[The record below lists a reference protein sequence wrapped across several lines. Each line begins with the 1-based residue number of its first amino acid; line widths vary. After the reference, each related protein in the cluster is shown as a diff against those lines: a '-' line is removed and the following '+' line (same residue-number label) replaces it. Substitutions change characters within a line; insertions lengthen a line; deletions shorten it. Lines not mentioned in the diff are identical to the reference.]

1 MLCARFLKEKAIPN
15 AAISADVGS
24 AMKKGILFDIRRYA
38 IHDGPG
44 IRTTV
49 FFKGCPLRCWWCH
62 NPEGQNSDPELV
74 YKKSRCTLCGE
85 CAKSCRQEAISL
97 GTQYISLDR
106 RSCVVCDN
114 CSRACP
120 SEALLIAGK
129 RMSDNDVL
137 EEIEKDRAFYEESG
151 GGVTFS
157 GGEPLLQPD
166 FLNALLTECKERGIH
181 TIVDTC
187 GFARYE
193 IIDRIRDKVDL
204 FLYDIKTM
212 DTRMHRKLTGASN
225 EQILMNLKK
234 LAKNGSSIVI
244 RFPIIPGINDCDEN
258 VERTAKFIGSLPNIQ
273 QVNLLP
279 YHRAGIEKYKSLGKP
294 YKLEKTQP
302 PTNQQT
308 KAIKE
313 KLEASGMKVGI
324 GGG

>member
-1 MLCARFLKEKAIPN
+1 ML
-15 AAISADVGS
+15 AAP
-24 AMKKGILFDIRRYA
+24 MKNGVVFDIRRYS

-62 NPEGQNSDPELV
+62 NPEGQDVEPELV
-74 YKKSRCTLCGE
+74 YRKNRCIGCGE
-85 CAKSCRQEAISL
+85 CSKSCQREAISL
-97 GTQYISLDR
+97 ISQSISISR
-106 RSCVVCDN
+106 EECVLCGKCCLV
-114 CSRACP
+114 CP
-120 SEALLIAGK
+120 SEALSIAGK
-129 RMSDNDVL
+129 QMSVKEIL

-166 FLNALLTECKERGIH
+166 FLNALLSECKERAIH
-181 TIVDTC
+181 TAVDTC

-212 DTRMHRKLTGASN
+212 DNRKHRKYTGASN
-225 EQILMNLKK
+225 EQILKNLKK
-234 LAKNGSSIVI
+234 LAESGNSIVI
-244 RFPIIPGINDCDEN
+244 SFPIIPGINDDDKN
-258 VERTAKFIGSLPNIQ
+258 VTRTAEFISALPNIQ

-279 YHRAGIEKYKSLGKP
+279 YHRAGIEKYKNLGKT
-294 YKLEKTQP
+294 YKLDEIQP
-302 PTNQQT
+302 PSNQSI
-308 KAIKE
+308 KSVKE
-313 KLEASGMKVGI
+313 KMEAFGVNVEI